1 MEKSKQT
8 TRKDENGLESLAEVF
23 SCFICMERL
32 RDARLCP
39 HCSKLCCFV
48 CICRWITEQRPQ
60 CPHCRARLRIQDLV
74 KCRWADDVTSQLDQ
88 LQNQPPNSARS
99 ASSGASTSS
108 VGGAVGGSGGAGPDS
123 GAVSGGAT
131 ASDQCESHKEK
142 LSVFCQSC
150 QLSVCHKCALFD
162 ARHAQHK
169 FEPLDSV
176 YENHVRRVQE
186 RVDQLKRRNMELTA
200 MIQEV
205 EKNMESVKQAKDE
218 RVREIRNAVELMI
231 TRLDSQ
237 LKAKLVTLM
246 TQRNHLV
253 QETELLEAL
262 LNQVEYKVCMLS
274 KSQLITKSAEILT
287 LFNEI
292 HRQPMGSFVSA
303 PVPAE
308 FQSEIVPQYDS
319 STFRMEQFSQ
329 LQQRADP
336 VYSDPL
342 LVSGLSWRLKV
353 YPDGNGVVR
362 GNYLSVFLELTA
374 GLPETSKYEYRVEM
388 VHQQSRDPTRN
399 IVREF
404 ASDFDIGECWGYNR
418 FFRLDLL
425 SSEGYL
431 DSDCLLLR
439 FQVRPPTYQQK
450 CRDLTWYVAQLES
463 AQDQQLSTI
472 AQLQERLALSARSV
486 ASSTAGGT
494 AAAAAASTSVASSS
508 QQQQQPL
515 PPPYPPP
522 SDLPRRP
529 ALNRYSAV
537 SGAAAAAAAET
548 PVSDDAAEA
557 EVDDVDAGDR
567 LDVRRDDEEDSVD
580 DLLETPASMAG
591 FSYSLDM
598 YRSIDGTDGDDDDDE
613 EEADDDDA
621 LSDTPYRNP
630 NRRPDEERKEDNP
643 QVPSLSLQRRFI
655 ADLHDDISEV
665 LSSAAVAGSIDLAEN
680 DIDEEVNLCDNDVEA
695 TSRPALSAAMAS
707 ASSVAV
713 DGGDAAGDITSPSE
727 SPDLIGGG
735 FVDSFVA
742 MWPRPPVS
750 TLTSAEMSADADSNW
765 RPTPPMQ
772 QQQQQSQKPPQADG
786 AK

>member
-1 MEKSKQT
+1 
-8 TRKDENGLESLAEVF
+8 SLAEVF

-108 VGGAVGGSGGAGPDS
+108 AAPWAAAAAPVPR
-123 GAVSGGAT
+123 AVSGGAT

-142 LSVFCQSC
+142 LTS
-150 QLSVCHKCALFD
+150 
-162 ARHAQHK
+162 

-186 RVDQLKRRNMELTA
+186 TGGSAKRRNMELNGYDTGSSYTT
-200 MIQEV
+200 

-218 RVREIRNAVELMI
+218 R
-231 TRLDSQ
+231 
-237 LKAKLVTLM
+237 
-246 TQRNHLV
+246 
-253 QETELLEAL
+253 ETELLEAL

-336 VYSDPL
+336 SSLPACQ
-342 LVSGLSWRLKV
+342 RLA
-353 YPDGNGVVR
+353 NT
-362 GNYLSVFLELTA
+362 NIEL
-374 GLPETSKYEYRVEM
+374 EM

-425 SSEGYL
+425 SSE
-431 DSDCLLLR
+431 DIWI
-439 FQVRPPTYQQK
+439 VRPPTYQQK

-494 AAAAAASTSVASSS
+494 AARRRCFDVRRLLQPAAAALSAS
-508 QQQQQPL
+508 
-515 PPPYPPP
+515 

-537 SGAAAAAAAET
+537 SGAAA
-548 PVSDDAAEA
+548 PLPPKLRDDAAEA

-567 LDVRRDDEEDSVD
+567 LDVRRDNEEDSVD

-613 EEADDDDA
+613 EEADDDDEDDDA

-643 QVPSLSLQRRFI
+643 QR
-655 ADLHDDISEV
+655 
-665 LSSAAVAGSIDLAEN
+665 EN

-727 SPDLIGGG
+727 SPDFIGGG

-765 RPTPPMQ
+765 RPTPPTQ

>member
-1 MEKSKQT
+1 
-8 TRKDENGLESLAEVF
+8 SLAEVF

-48 CICRWITEQRPQ
+48 CICVSEQ
-60 CPHCRARLRIQDLV
+60 ARLRIQDLV

-557 EVDDVDAGDR
+557 EVDDVDAGDH
-567 LDVRRDDEEDSVD
+567 
-580 DLLETPASMAG
+580 
-591 FSYSLDM
+591 
-598 YRSIDGTDGDDDDDE
+598 
-613 EEADDDDA
+613 
-621 LSDTPYRNP
+621 
-630 NRRPDEERKEDNP
+630 
-643 QVPSLSLQRRFI
+643 
-655 ADLHDDISEV
+655 LHDDISEV

-750 TLTSAEMSADADSNW
+750 TLTSAE
-765 RPTPPMQ
+765 
-772 QQQQQSQKPPQADG
+772 
-786 AK
+786 